1 MTSQTGKA
9 RVDWR
14 RAIVGAVLA
23 VGLMSGFGTSTAF
36 AQPDSTAN
44 DTRAPGEPCT
54 GEDCA
59 KPVAGEPDTRA
70 PGEPCTGEDCAKPVA
85 GEAPSEIPA
94 NMTAD
99 QALTIIY
106 NEYSLGD
113 GGGQLSTL
121 IDDVMKLRAQG
132 FKASNANKA
141 AIQDALEHRPN
152 QAPLIE
158 ALKATLQYQ
167 RKLQAQQQ
175 MAAQQQQ
182 QSGGN
187 VPVIPGS

>member
-14 RAIVGAVLA
+14 RAIVGGVARRRPHDRFRRVDGVRPA
-23 VGLMSGFGTSTAF
+23 RPTA
-36 AQPDSTAN
+36 S

-70 PGEPCTGEDCAKPVA
+70 PGRLPNEDAPKPVA
-85 GEAPSEIPA
+85 GEAPDELPA

-106 NEYSLGD
+106 NEYDMGD

-121 IDDVMKLRAQG
+121 IDDVMTLRAQG

-141 AIQDALEHRPN
+141 AIQDALETPT
-152 QAPLIE
+152 Q
-158 ALKATLQYQ
+158 
-167 RKLQAQQQ
+167 
-175 MAAQQQQ
+175 
-182 QSGGN
+182 
-187 VPVIPGS
+187 PGSAGSRR